1 MNINSVNLSDVTTY
15 RFGGLCK
22 NFINIETEEEL
33 YDLENVIKGKQNVIL
48 GKGSN
53 VAFSDK
59 EFYGNVLTPK
69 FEKLTLTDNFEI
81 KVGSSVFLPKLSR
94 FFKENSLSNG
104 EFMIGIPGTVGG
116 AIKMNA
122 GAYGWEFSE
131 LLKDLRCFN
140 LETFEIEILKKEE
153 LEFSYRK
160 SKNLDN
166 KIILSAT
173 LTVKKG
179 DKKIIDKNLSAF
191 NDKRKKSQ
199 PAAIY
204 NAGSVFKNTSD
215 YYAGELI
222 DNAGL
227 KGYEIDGVRVSEKH
241 ANFFIAEKGAK
252 AASLFKLVQYVKDKV
267 STKFG
272 ITLEEEIIF
281 IGDFTKWMSY

>member
-1 MNINSVNLSDVTTY
+1 MNINTVNLSEVTTY
-15 RFGGLCK
+15 RFGGICN
-22 NFINIETEEEL
+22 NFINIETEDEL
-33 YDLENVIKGKQNVIL
+33 ISLQDILKGKQNIIL

-69 FEKLTLTDNFEI
+69 FDELKLTDNSEI
-81 KVGSSVFLPKLSR
+81 HVGSSVFLPKLSR
-94 FFKENSLSNG
+94 FFRDNSLSNG

-140 LETFEIEILKKEE
+140 LETFKIEILKKEE

-173 LTVKKG
+173 LTVEKG
-179 DKKIIDKNLSAF
+179 DKKIINKNLSDF
-191 NDKRKKSQ
+191 NEKRKKSQ

-241 ANFFIAEKGAK
+241 ANFFVAEKGAK
-252 AASLFKLVQYVKDKV
+252 AISLFNLVQYVKDKV

-281 IGDFTKWMSY
+281 IGDFTK

>member
-1 MNINSVNLSDVTTY
+1 MNINSVNLSEVTTY
-15 RFGGLCK
+15 RFGGFCK
-22 NFINIETEEEL
+22 NFINIESEDEL
-33 YDLENVIKGKQNVIL
+33 SDLENIIKGKQNVIL

-69 FEKLTLTDNFEI
+69 FEELTLSDNFEI

-94 FFKENSLSNG
+94 FFKDNSLSNG
-104 EFMIGIPGTVGG
+104 EFLIGIPGTVGG

-131 LLKDLRCFN
+131 LLKDLRCFD
-140 LETFEIEILKKEE
+140 LETFQIEILKKEE

-173 LTVKKG
+173 LTVEKG
-179 DKKIIDKNLSAF
+179 DKKIINKNLSDF
-191 NDKRKKSQ
+191 NEKRKKSQ

-241 ANFFIAEKGAK
+241 ANFFVAEKGAK
-252 AASLFKLVQYVKDKV
+252 AISLFNLVQYVKDKV

-281 IGDFTKWMSY
+281 IGDFTK

>member
-1 MNINSVNLSDVTTY
+1 MNINSVNLSEVTTY

-22 NFINIETEEEL
+22 NFINIESEDEL
-33 YDLENVIKGKQNVIL
+33 SDLENIIKGKENVIL

-69 FEKLTLTDNFEI
+69 FEELTLSDNFEI

-94 FFKENSLSNG
+94 FFKDNSLSNG
-104 EFMIGIPGTVGG
+104 EFLIGIPGTVGG

-173 LTVKKG
+173 LTVEKG
-179 DKKIIDKNLSAF
+179 DKKIINKNLTDF
-191 NDKRKKSQ
+191 NEKRKKSQ

-241 ANFFIAEKGAK
+241 ANFFVAEKGAK
-252 AASLFKLVQYVKDKV
+252 AISLFKLVQYVKDKV

-281 IGDFTKWMSY
+281 IGDFTK

>member
-1 MNINSVNLSDVTTY
+1 MNINSVNLSEVTTY
-15 RFGGLCK
+15 RFGGFCK
-22 NFINIETEEEL
+22 NFINIESEDDL
-33 YDLENVIKGKQNVIL
+33 PDLENIIKGKQNVIL

-69 FEKLTLTDNFEI
+69 FEELTLSDNFEI

-94 FFKENSLSNG
+94 FFKDNSLSNA
-104 EFMIGIPGTVGG
+104 EFLIGIPGTVGG

-153 LEFSYRK
+153 LEFSYRN

-173 LTVKKG
+173 LTVEKG
-179 DKKIIDKNLSAF
+179 DKKIIDKNLSDF
-191 NDKRKKSQ
+191 NEKRKKSQ

-215 YYAGELI
+215 YFAGELI

-227 KGYEIDGVRVSEKH
+227 KGYKIDGVGVSEKH
-241 ANFFIAEKGAK
+241 ANFFVAEKGAK
-252 AASLFKLVQYVKDKV
+252 AISLFKLVQYVKDKV

-281 IGDFTKWMSY
+281 IGDFTK

>member
-1 MNINSVNLSDVTTY
+1 MNINSVNLSEVTTY
-15 RFGGLCK
+15 RFGGFCK
-22 NFINIETEEEL
+22 NFINIESEDEL
-33 YDLENVIKGKQNVIL
+33 SDLENIIKGKQNFIL

-59 EFYGNVLTPK
+59 EFYGNVINPK
-69 FEKLTLTDNFEI
+69 FEELTFTDNFEI

-94 FFKENSLSNG
+94 FFKDNSLSNA

-140 LETFEIEILKKEE
+140 LETFKIEILKKEE

-173 LTVKKG
+173 LTVEKG
-179 DKKIIDKNLSAF
+179 DKKVIDKNLAAY
-191 NDKRKKSQ
+191 NKKRKKSQ

-204 NAGSVFKNTSD
+204 NAGSVFKNTYD

-227 KGYEIDGVRVSEKH
+227 KGYEIDGVSVSKKH

-252 AASLFKLVQYVKDKV
+252 AISLFNLVKYVKDKV

>member
-1 MNINSVNLSDVTTY
+1 MNINSVNLSEVTTY
-15 RFGGLCK
+15 RFGGFCK
-22 NFINIETEEEL
+22 NFINIESEDEL
-33 YDLENVIKGKQNVIL
+33 SDLENIIKGKQNVIL

-69 FEKLTLTDNFEI
+69 FEELTLSDNFEI

-94 FFKENSLSNG
+94 FFKDNSLSNG
-104 EFMIGIPGTVGG
+104 EFLIGIPGTVGG

-131 LLKDLRCFN
+131 LLKDLRCFD

-173 LTVKKG
+173 LTVEKG
-179 DKKIIDKNLSAF
+179 DKKIINKNLSDF
-191 NDKRKKSQ
+191 NEKRKKSQ

-227 KGYEIDGVRVSEKH
+227 KGYKIDGVRVSEKH
-241 ANFFIAEKGAK
+241 ANFFVAEKGAK
-252 AASLFKLVQYVKDKV
+252 AISLFNLVQYVKDKV
-267 STKFG
+267 SNKFG

-281 IGDFTKWMSY
+281 IGDFTK

>member
-1 MNINSVNLSDVTTY
+1 MNINSVNLSEVTTY
-15 RFGGLCK
+15 RFGGFCK
-22 NFINIETEEEL
+22 NFINIESEDEL
-33 YDLENVIKGKQNVIL
+33 SDLENVIKGKQNVIL

-69 FEKLTLTDNFEI
+69 FEELTLSDNFEI

-104 EFMIGIPGTVGG
+104 EFLIGIPGTVGG

-131 LLKDLRCFN
+131 LLKDLRCFD
-140 LETFEIEILKKEE
+140 LETFEIGILKKEE

-173 LTVKKG
+173 LTVEKG
-179 DKKIIDKNLSAF
+179 DKKIINKNLSDF
-191 NDKRKKSQ
+191 NEKRKKSQ

-241 ANFFIAEKGAK
+241 ANFFVAEKGAK
-252 AASLFKLVQYVKDKV
+252 AISLFNLVQYVKDKV

-281 IGDFTKWMSY
+281 IGDFTK

>member
-1 MNINSVNLSDVTTY
+1 MNINSVNLSEVTTY
-15 RFGGLCK
+15 RFGGICK
-22 NFINIETEEEL
+22 NFINIESEDEL
-33 YDLENVIKGKQNVIL
+33 SDLENIIKGKQNVIL

-59 EFYGNVLTPK
+59 DFYGNVLTPK
-69 FEKLTLTDNFEI
+69 FEELTLSDNFEI

-94 FFKENSLSNG
+94 FFKDNSLSNG
-104 EFMIGIPGTVGG
+104 EFLIGIPGTVGG

-173 LTVKKG
+173 LTVEKG
-179 DKKIIDKNLSAF
+179 DKKIINKNLSDF
-191 NDKRKKSQ
+191 NEKRKKSQ

-252 AASLFKLVQYVKDKV
+252 AISLFNLVQYVKDKV

-272 ITLEEEIIF
+272 ITLDEEIIF
-281 IGDFTKWMSY
+281 IGDFTK

>member
-1 MNINSVNLSDVTTY
+1 MNINNVNLSEVTTY
-15 RFGGLCK
+15 RFGGFCK
-22 NFINIETEEEL
+22 NFINIESEDEL
-33 YDLENVIKGKQNVIL
+33 SDLENIIKGKQNVIL

-69 FEKLTLTDNFEI
+69 FEELTLSDNFEI

-94 FFKENSLSNG
+94 FFKDNSLSNA
-104 EFMIGIPGTVGG
+104 EFLIGIPGTVGG

-166 KIILSAT
+166 KLILSAT
-173 LTVKKG
+173 LTVEKG
-179 DKKIIDKNLSAF
+179 DKKIIDKNLSDF
-191 NDKRKKSQ
+191 NEKRKKSQ

-241 ANFFIAEKGAK
+241 ANFFVAEKGAK
-252 AASLFKLVQYVKDKV
+252 AISLFNLVQYVKDKV

-272 ITLEEEIIF
+272 IILEEEIIF
-281 IGDFTKWMSY
+281 IGDFTK

>member
-1 MNINSVNLSDVTTY
+1 MNINSVNLSEVTTY
-15 RFGGLCK
+15 RFGGFCK
-22 NFINIETEEEL
+22 NFINIESEDEL
-33 YDLENVIKGKQNVIL
+33 SDLENIIKGKQNVIL

-69 FEKLTLTDNFEI
+69 FEELTLSDNFEI

-94 FFKENSLSNG
+94 FFKDNSLSNA
-104 EFMIGIPGTVGG
+104 EFLIGIPGTVGG

-173 LTVKKG
+173 LTVEKG
-179 DKKIIDKNLSAF
+179 DKKIINKNLSDF
-191 NDKRKKSQ
+191 NEKRKKSQ

-252 AASLFKLVQYVKDKV
+252 AISLFNLVQYVKDKV

-281 IGDFTKWMSY
+281 IGDFTK

>member
-1 MNINSVNLSDVTTY
+1 MNINSVNLSEVTTY
-15 RFGGLCK
+15 RFGGICK
-22 NFINIETEEEL
+22 NFIRIESEDDL
-33 YDLENVIKGKQNVIL
+33 SDLENILKGKQNVIL

-69 FEKLTLTDNFEI
+69 FEELKLLDNFEI

-94 FFKENSLSNG
+94 FFKDNLLSNA
-104 EFMIGIPGTVGG
+104 EFLIGIPGTVGG

-140 LETFEIEILKKEE
+140 LETLEIEILKKEE

-173 LTVKKG
+173 LTVEKG
-179 DKKIIDKNLSAF
+179 DKKIIDKNLSDF
-191 NDKRKKSQ
+191 NEKRKKSQ

-215 YYAGELI
+215 YFAGELI

-227 KGYEIDGVRVSEKH
+227 KGYKIDGVGVSEKH
-241 ANFFIAEKGAK
+241 ANFFVAEKGAK
-252 AASLFKLVQYVKDKV
+252 AISLFKLVQYVKDKV

-281 IGDFTKWMSY
+281 IGDFTK

>member
-1 MNINSVNLSDVTTY
+1 MNINSVNLSEVTTY
-15 RFGGLCK
+15 RFGGFCK
-22 NFINIETEEEL
+22 NFINIESEDEL
-33 YDLENVIKGKQNVIL
+33 SDLENIIKGKENVIL

-69 FEKLTLTDNFEI
+69 FEELTLSDNFEI

-94 FFKENSLSNG
+94 FFKDNSLSNA
-104 EFMIGIPGTVGG
+104 EFLIGIPGTVGG

-131 LLKDLRCFN
+131 LLKDLKCFD

-173 LTVKKG
+173 LTVEKG
-179 DKKIIDKNLSAF
+179 DKKIIDKNLSDF
-191 NDKRKKSQ
+191 NEKRKKSQ

-215 YYAGELI
+215 YFAGELI

-227 KGYEIDGVRVSEKH
+227 KGYKIDGVGVSEKH
-241 ANFFIAEKGAK
+241 ANFFVAEKGAK
-252 AASLFKLVQYVKDKV
+252 AISLFNLVQYVKDKV
-267 STKFG
+267 SNKFG

-281 IGDFTKWMSY
+281 IGDFTK

>member
-1 MNINSVNLSDVTTY
+1 MNINSVNLSEVTTY
-15 RFGGLCK
+15 RFGGFCK
-22 NFINIETEEEL
+22 NFINIESEDEL
-33 YDLENVIKGKQNVIL
+33 SDLENIIKGKQNVIL

-69 FEKLTLTDNFEI
+69 FEELTLSDNFEI

-94 FFKENSLSNG
+94 FFKDNSLSNG
-104 EFMIGIPGTVGG
+104 EFLIGIPGTVGG

-131 LLKDLRCFN
+131 LLKDLRCFD
-140 LETFEIEILKKEE
+140 LETFEIGILKKEE

-173 LTVKKG
+173 LTVEKG
-179 DKKIIDKNLSAF
+179 DKKIINKNLSDF
-191 NDKRKKSQ
+191 NEKRKKSQ

-241 ANFFIAEKGAK
+241 ANFFVAEKGAK
-252 AASLFKLVQYVKDKV
+252 AISLFNLVQYVKDKV

-281 IGDFTKWMSY
+281 IGDFTK

>member
-1 MNINSVNLSDVTTY
+1 MNINSVNLSEVTTY
-15 RFGGLCK
+15 RFGGFCK
-22 NFINIETEEEL
+22 NFINIESEDEL
-33 YDLENVIKGKQNVIL
+33 SDLENIIKGKQNVIL

-59 EFYGNVLTPK
+59 EFYGNVITPK
-69 FEKLTLTDNFEI
+69 FEELTLSDNFEI

-94 FFKENSLSNG
+94 FFKDNSLSNG
-104 EFMIGIPGTVGG
+104 EFLIGIPGTVGG

-173 LTVKKG
+173 LTVEKG
-179 DKKIIDKNLSAF
+179 DKKIINKNLSDF
-191 NDKRKKSQ
+191 NERRKKSQ

-241 ANFFIAEKGAK
+241 ANFFVAEKGAK
-252 AASLFKLVQYVKDKV
+252 AISLFNLVQYVKDKV

-281 IGDFTKWMSY
+281 IGDFTK

>member
-1 MNINSVNLSDVTTY
+1 MNINSVNLSEVTTY
-15 RFGGLCK
+15 RFGGFCK
-22 NFINIETEEEL
+22 NFINIESEDEL
-33 YDLENVIKGKQNVIL
+33 SDLENIIKGKQNVIL

-69 FEKLTLTDNFEI
+69 FEEITLLDNFEI

-94 FFKENSLSNG
+94 FFKDNSLSNG
-104 EFMIGIPGTVGG
+104 EFLIGIPGTVGG

-131 LLKDLRCFN
+131 LLKDLRCFD
-140 LETFEIEILKKEE
+140 LETFQIEILKKEE
-153 LEFSYRK
+153 LDFSYRK

-173 LTVKKG
+173 LTVEKG
-179 DKKIIDKNLSAF
+179 DKKIINKNLSDF
-191 NDKRKKSQ
+191 NEKRKKSQ

-241 ANFFIAEKGAK
+241 ANFFVAEKGAK
-252 AASLFKLVQYVKDKV
+252 AISLFNLVQYVKDKV
-267 STKFG
+267 SNKFG

-281 IGDFTKWMSY
+281 IGDFTK

>member
-1 MNINSVNLSDVTTY
+1 MNINSVNLSEVTTY
-15 RFGGLCK
+15 RFGGFCK
-22 NFINIETEEEL
+22 NFINIESEDEL
-33 YDLENVIKGKQNVIL
+33 SDLENIIKGKQNVIL

-69 FEKLTLTDNFEI
+69 FEELTLTDNFEI

-94 FFKENSLSNG
+94 FFKDNLLSNG
-104 EFMIGIPGTVGG
+104 EFLIGIPGTVGG

-131 LLKDLRCFN
+131 LLKDLRCFD

-173 LTVKKG
+173 LTVEKG
-179 DKKIIDKNLSAF
+179 DKKIINKNLSDF
-191 NDKRKKSQ
+191 NEKRKKSQ

-241 ANFFIAEKGAK
+241 ANFFVAEKGAK
-252 AASLFKLVQYVKDKV
+252 AISLFNLVQYVKDKI

-281 IGDFTKWMSY
+281 IGDFTK

>member
-1 MNINSVNLSDVTTY
+1 MNINSVNLSEVTTY
-15 RFGGLCK
+15 RFGGFCK
-22 NFINIETEEEL
+22 NFINIESEDEL
-33 YDLENVIKGKQNVIL
+33 SDLKNIIKGKQNVIL

-69 FEKLTLTDNFEI
+69 FEELTLSDNFEI

-94 FFKENSLSNG
+94 FFKDNSLSNG
-104 EFMIGIPGTVGG
+104 EFLIGIPGTVGG

-131 LLKDLRCFN
+131 LLKDLRCFD
-140 LETFEIEILKKEE
+140 LETFEIKILKKEE

-160 SKNLDN
+160 SKNIDN

-173 LTVKKG
+173 LTVEKG
-179 DKKIIDKNLSAF
+179 DKKIINKNLSDF
-191 NDKRKKSQ
+191 NEKRKKSQ

-241 ANFFIAEKGAK
+241 ANFFVAEKGAK
-252 AASLFKLVQYVKDKV
+252 AISLFNLVQYVKDKV
-267 STKFG
+267 SNKFG

-281 IGDFTKWMSY
+281 IGDFTK

>member
-1 MNINSVNLSDVTTY
+1 MNINSVNLSEVTTY
-15 RFGGLCK
+15 RFGGFCK
-22 NFINIETEEEL
+22 NFINIESENEL
-33 YDLENVIKGKQNVIL
+33 SDLENIIKGKQNVIL

-69 FEKLTLTDNFEI
+69 FEELTLSDNFEI

-94 FFKENSLSNG
+94 FFKDNSLSNA
-104 EFMIGIPGTVGG
+104 EFLIGIPGTVGG

-173 LTVKKG
+173 LSVEKG
-179 DKKIIDKNLSAF
+179 DKKIIDKNLSDF
-191 NDKRKKSQ
+191 NEKRKKSQ

-252 AASLFKLVQYVKDKV
+252 AISLFNLVQYVKDKV

>member
-1 MNINSVNLSDVTTY
+1 MNINSVNLSEVTTY
-15 RFGGLCK
+15 RFGGFCK
-22 NFINIETEEEL
+22 NFINIESEDEL
-33 YDLENVIKGKQNVIL
+33 SDLENIIKGKQNVIL

-69 FEKLTLTDNFEI
+69 FEELTLTDNFEI

-94 FFKENSLSNG
+94 FFKDNLLSNG
-104 EFMIGIPGTVGG
+104 EFLIGIPGTVGG

-131 LLKDLRCFN
+131 LLKDLRCFD

-153 LEFSYRK
+153 LDFSYRK

-173 LTVKKG
+173 LTVEKG
-179 DKKIIDKNLSAF
+179 DKKIINKNLSDF
-191 NDKRKKSQ
+191 NEKRKKSQ

-241 ANFFIAEKGAK
+241 ANFFVAEKGAK
-252 AASLFKLVQYVKDKV
+252 AISLFNLVQYVKDKV
-267 STKFG
+267 SNKFG

-281 IGDFTKWMSY
+281 IGDFTK

>member
-1 MNINSVNLSDVTTY
+1 MNINSVNLSEVTTY

-22 NFINIETEEEL
+22 NFINIESEDEL
-33 YDLENVIKGKQNVIL
+33 SDLKNIIKGKENVIL

-69 FEKLTLTDNFEI
+69 FEELTLLDNFEI

-94 FFKENSLSNG
+94 FFKDNSLSNA
-104 EFMIGIPGTVGG
+104 EFLIGIPGTVGG

-140 LETFEIEILKKEE
+140 LETLEIEILKKEE

-173 LTVKKG
+173 LTVEKG
-179 DKKIIDKNLSAF
+179 DKKIIDKNLSDF
-191 NDKRKKSQ
+191 NEKRKKSQ

-227 KGYEIDGVRVSEKH
+227 KGYKIDGVSVSEKH
-241 ANFFIAEKGAK
+241 ANFFVAKKGAK
-252 AASLFKLVQYVKDKV
+252 AISLFKLVQYVKDKV

-281 IGDFTKWMSY
+281 IGDFTKWMSF

>member
-1 MNINSVNLSDVTTY
+1 MNINSVNLSEVTTY
-15 RFGGLCK
+15 RFGGFCK
-22 NFINIETEEEL
+22 NFINIKSEDEL
-33 YDLENVIKGKQNVIL
+33 SDLKNIIKGKQNVIL

-59 EFYGNVLTPK
+59 DFYGNVLTPK
-69 FEKLTLTDNFEI
+69 FEELTLSDNFEI

-94 FFKENSLSNG
+94 FFKDNSLSNG
-104 EFMIGIPGTVGG
+104 EFLIGIPGTVGG

-122 GAYGWEFSE
+122 GAYGLEFSE

-173 LTVKKG
+173 LTVEKG
-179 DKKIIDKNLSAF
+179 DKRIINKNLSEF
-191 NDKRKKSQ
+191 NEKRKKSQ

-241 ANFFIAEKGAK
+241 ANFFVAEKGAK
-252 AASLFKLVQYVKDKV
+252 AMSLFNLVQYVKDKV

>member
-1 MNINSVNLSDVTTY
+1 MNINSVNLSEVTTY
-15 RFGGLCK
+15 RFGGFCK
-22 NFINIETEEEL
+22 NFINIESEDEL
-33 YDLENVIKGKQNVIL
+33 SDLENIIKGKQNVIL

-69 FEKLTLTDNFEI
+69 FEELTLSDNFEI

-94 FFKENSLSNG
+94 FFKDNSLSNG
-104 EFMIGIPGTVGG
+104 EFLIGIPGTVGG

-131 LLKDLRCFN
+131 LLKDLRCFD

-173 LTVKKG
+173 LTVEKG
-179 DKKIIDKNLSAF
+179 DKKIINKNLSDF
-191 NDKRKKSQ
+191 NEKRKKSQ

-227 KGYEIDGVRVSEKH
+227 KGYKIDGVRVSEKH

-252 AASLFKLVQYVKDKV
+252 AISLFNLVQYVKDKV

-281 IGDFTKWMSY
+281 IGDFTK

>member
-1 MNINSVNLSDVTTY
+1 MNINSVNLSEVTTY
-15 RFGGLCK
+15 RFGGFCK
-22 NFINIETEEEL
+22 NFINIESEDEL
-33 YDLENVIKGKQNVIL
+33 SDLENIIKGKQNVIL

-69 FEKLTLTDNFEI
+69 FEELTLLDNFEI

-94 FFKENSLSNG
+94 FFKDNSLSNA
-104 EFMIGIPGTVGG
+104 EFLIGIPGTVGG

-131 LLKDLRCFN
+131 LLKDLRCFD

-173 LTVKKG
+173 LTVEKG
-179 DKKIIDKNLSAF
+179 DKKIINKNLSDF
-191 NDKRKKSQ
+191 NEKRKKSQ

-241 ANFFIAEKGAK
+241 ANFFVAEKGAK
-252 AASLFKLVQYVKDKV
+252 AISLFNLVQYVKDKV

-281 IGDFTKWMSY
+281 IGDFTK

>member
-1 MNINSVNLSDVTTY
+1 MNINSVNLSEVTTY

-22 NFINIETEEEL
+22 NFINIESEDEL
-33 YDLENVIKGKQNVIL
+33 SDLENIIKGKENVIL

-69 FEKLTLTDNFEI
+69 FEELTLSDNFEI

-94 FFKENSLSNG
+94 FFKDNSLSNG
-104 EFMIGIPGTVGG
+104 EFLIGIPGTVGG

-131 LLKDLRCFN
+131 LLKDLKCFD

-173 LTVKKG
+173 LTVEKG
-179 DKKIIDKNLSAF
+179 DKKIINKNLSDF
-191 NDKRKKSQ
+191 NEKRKKSQ

-241 ANFFIAEKGAK
+241 ANFFVAEKGAK
-252 AASLFKLVQYVKDKV
+252 AVSLFNLVQYVKDKV

-281 IGDFTKWMSY
+281 IGDFTK

>member
-1 MNINSVNLSDVTTY
+1 MNINSVNLSEVTTY
-15 RFGGLCK
+15 RFGGFCK
-22 NFINIETEEEL
+22 NFINIESEDEL
-33 YDLENVIKGKQNVIL
+33 SDLENIIKGRQNVIL

-59 EFYGNVLTPK
+59 EFYGNVITPK
-69 FEKLTLTDNFEI
+69 FEELTLSDNFEI

-94 FFKENSLSNG
+94 FFKDNSLSNG
-104 EFMIGIPGTVGG
+104 EFLIGIPGTVGG

-131 LLKDLRCFN
+131 LLKDLRCFD

-173 LTVKKG
+173 LTVEKG
-179 DKKIIDKNLSAF
+179 DKKIINKNLSDF
-191 NDKRKKSQ
+191 NEKRKKSQ

-241 ANFFIAEKGAK
+241 ANFFVAEKGAK
-252 AASLFKLVQYVKDKV
+252 AISLFNLVQYVKDKV

-281 IGDFTKWMSY
+281 IGDFTK

>member
-1 MNINSVNLSDVTTY
+1 MNINSVNLSEVTTY
-15 RFGGLCK
+15 RFGGFCK
-22 NFINIETEEEL
+22 NFISIESEDEL
-33 YDLENVIKGKQNVIL
+33 SNLENIIKGKQNVIL

-69 FEKLTLTDNFEI
+69 FEELTLTDNFEI

-94 FFKENSLSNG
+94 FFKDNLLSNG
-104 EFMIGIPGTVGG
+104 EFLIGIPGTVGG

-173 LTVKKG
+173 LTVEKG
-179 DKKIIDKNLSAF
+179 DKKIIDKNLSDF
-191 NDKRKKSQ
+191 NEKRKKSQ

-215 YYAGELI
+215 YFAGELI

-227 KGYEIDGVRVSEKH
+227 KGYKIDGVGVSEKH
-241 ANFFIAEKGAK
+241 ANFFVAEKGAK
-252 AASLFKLVQYVKDKV
+252 AISLFNLVQYVKDKV
-267 STKFG
+267 SNKFG

-281 IGDFTKWMSY
+281 IGDFTK

>member
-1 MNINSVNLSDVTTY
+1 MNINSVNLSEVTTY
-15 RFGGLCK
+15 RFGGFCK
-22 NFINIETEEEL
+22 NFINIESEDEL
-33 YDLENVIKGKQNVIL
+33 SDLENIIKGKQNVIL

-69 FEKLTLTDNFEI
+69 FEELTLSDNFEI

-94 FFKENSLSNG
+94 FFKDNSLSNG
-104 EFMIGIPGTVGG
+104 EFLIGIPGTVGG

-131 LLKDLRCFN
+131 LLKDLRCFD

-173 LTVKKG
+173 LTVEKG
-179 DKKIIDKNLSAF
+179 DKKIINKNLTDF
-191 NDKRKKSQ
+191 NEKRKKSQ

-241 ANFFIAEKGAK
+241 ANFFVAEKGAK
-252 AASLFKLVQYVKDKV
+252 AISLFNLVQYVKDKV

-281 IGDFTKWMSY
+281 IGDFTK

>member
-1 MNINSVNLSDVTTY
+1 MNINSVNLSEVTTY
-15 RFGGLCK
+15 RFGGFCK
-22 NFINIETEEEL
+22 NFINIESEDEL
-33 YDLENVIKGKQNVIL
+33 SDLENIIKGKQNVIL

-69 FEKLTLTDNFEI
+69 FEELTLTDNFEI

-94 FFKENSLSNG
+94 FFKDNLLSNG
-104 EFMIGIPGTVGG
+104 EFLIGIPGTVGG

-131 LLKDLRCFN
+131 LLKDLRCFD
-140 LETFEIEILKKEE
+140 LETFEIKILKKEE

-173 LTVKKG
+173 LTVEKG
-179 DKKIIDKNLSAF
+179 DKKIINKNLSDF
-191 NDKRKKSQ
+191 NEKRKKSQ

-241 ANFFIAEKGAK
+241 ANFFVAEKGAK
-252 AASLFKLVQYVKDKV
+252 AISLFNLVQYVKDKV
-267 STKFG
+267 SNKFG

-281 IGDFTKWMSY
+281 IGDFTK

>member
-1 MNINSVNLSDVTTY
+1 MNINSVNLSEVTTY
-15 RFGGLCK
+15 RFGGFCK
-22 NFINIETEEEL
+22 NFINIESEDEL
-33 YDLENVIKGKQNVIL
+33 SDLENIIKGRQNVIL

-59 EFYGNVLTPK
+59 EFYGNVITPK
-69 FEKLTLTDNFEI
+69 FEELTLSDNFEI

-94 FFKENSLSNG
+94 FFKDNSLSNG
-104 EFMIGIPGTVGG
+104 EFLIGIPGTVGG

-131 LLKDLRCFN
+131 LLKNLRCFN

-173 LTVKKG
+173 LTVEKG
-179 DKKIIDKNLSAF
+179 DKKIINKNLSDF
-191 NDKRKKSQ
+191 NEKRKKSQ

-241 ANFFIAEKGAK
+241 ANFFVAEKGAK
-252 AASLFKLVQYVKDKV
+252 AISLFNLVQYVKDKV

-281 IGDFTKWMSY
+281 IGDFTK

>member
-1 MNINSVNLSDVTTY
+1 MNINSVNLSEVTTY
-15 RFGGLCK
+15 RFGGFCK
-22 NFINIETEEEL
+22 NFINIESEDEL
-33 YDLENVIKGKQNVIL
+33 SDLENIIKGKENVIL

-59 EFYGNVLTPK
+59 EFYGNVITPK
-69 FEKLTLTDNFEI
+69 FEELTLSDNFEI

-94 FFKENSLSNG
+94 FFKDNSLSNG
-104 EFMIGIPGTVGG
+104 EFLIGIPGTVGG

-131 LLKDLRCFN
+131 LLKDLRCFD

-173 LTVKKG
+173 LTVEKG
-179 DKKIIDKNLSAF
+179 DKKIINKNLSDF
-191 NDKRKKSQ
+191 NEKRKKSQ

-241 ANFFIAEKGAK
+241 ANFFVAEKGAK
-252 AASLFKLVQYVKDKV
+252 AISLFNLVQYVKDKV

-281 IGDFTKWMSY
+281 IGDFTK

>member
-1 MNINSVNLSDVTTY
+1 MNINSVNLSEVTTY
-15 RFGGLCK
+15 RFGGFCK
-22 NFINIETEEEL
+22 NFINIESEDEL
-33 YDLENVIKGKQNVIL
+33 SDLENIIKGKQNVIL

-69 FEKLTLTDNFEI
+69 FEELTLSDNFEI

-94 FFKENSLSNG
+94 FFKDNSLSNA
-104 EFMIGIPGTVGG
+104 EFLIGIPGTVGG

-131 LLKDLRCFN
+131 LLKDLRCFD
-140 LETFEIEILKKEE
+140 LETFQIEILKKEE
-153 LEFSYRK
+153 LDFSYRK

-173 LTVKKG
+173 LTVEKG
-179 DKKIIDKNLSAF
+179 DKKIINKNLSDF
-191 NDKRKKSQ
+191 NEKRKKSQ

-241 ANFFIAEKGAK
+241 ANFFVAEKGAK
-252 AASLFKLVQYVKDKV
+252 AISLFNLVQYVKDKV

-281 IGDFTKWMSY
+281 IGDFTKWMSC

>member
-1 MNINSVNLSDVTTY
+1 MNINSVNLSEVTTY
-15 RFGGLCK
+15 RFGGFCK
-22 NFINIETEEEL
+22 NFINIESEDEL
-33 YDLENVIKGKQNVIL
+33 SDLENIIKGKQNVIL

-69 FEKLTLTDNFEI
+69 FEELTLSDNFEI

-104 EFMIGIPGTVGG
+104 EFLIGIPGTVGG

-140 LETFEIEILKKEE
+140 LETFEIEISKKEE

-173 LTVKKG
+173 LTVEKG
-179 DKKIIDKNLSAF
+179 DKKIIDKNLSDF
-191 NDKRKKSQ
+191 NEKRKKSQ

-215 YYAGELI
+215 YFAGELI

-227 KGYEIDGVRVSEKH
+227 KGYKIDGVGVSEKH
-241 ANFFIAEKGAK
+241 ANFFVAEKGAK
-252 AASLFKLVQYVKDKV
+252 AISLFKLVQYVKDKV

-281 IGDFTKWMSY
+281 IGDFTK

>member
-1 MNINSVNLSDVTTY
+1 MNINSVNLSEVTTY
-15 RFGGLCK
+15 RFGGFCK
-22 NFINIETEEEL
+22 NFINIESEDEL
-33 YDLENVIKGKQNVIL
+33 SDLENIIKGKQNVIL

-59 EFYGNVLTPK
+59 DFMGNVITPK
-69 FEKLTLTDNFEI
+69 FEELTLSDNFEI

-94 FFKENSLSNG
+94 FFKENSLSNA
-104 EFMIGIPGTVGG
+104 EFLIGIPGTVGG

-173 LTVKKG
+173 LTVEKG
-179 DKKIIDKNLSAF
+179 DKKIINKNLSAF
-191 NDKRKKSQ
+191 NEKRKKSQ

-252 AASLFKLVQYVKDKV
+252 AISLFDLVQYVKDKV

-281 IGDFTKWMSY
+281 IGDFTK

>member
-1 MNINSVNLSDVTTY
+1 MNINSVNLSEVTTY
-15 RFGGLCK
+15 RFGGFCK
-22 NFINIETEEEL
+22 NFINIKSEDEL
-33 YDLENVIKGKQNVIL
+33 SDLKNIIKGKQNVIL

-59 EFYGNVLTPK
+59 DFNGNVLTPK
-69 FEKLTLTDNFEI
+69 FEELTLSDNFEI

-94 FFKENSLSNG
+94 FFKDNSLSNG
-104 EFMIGIPGTVGG
+104 EFLIGIPGTVGG

-173 LTVKKG
+173 LTVEKG
-179 DKKIIDKNLSAF
+179 DKKIINKNLTDF
-191 NDKRKKSQ
+191 NEKRKKSQ

-241 ANFFIAEKGAK
+241 ANFFVAEKGAK
-252 AASLFKLVQYVKDKV
+252 AISLFNLVQYVKDKV

-281 IGDFTKWMSY
+281 IGDFTK

>member
-1 MNINSVNLSDVTTY
+1 MNINSVNLSEVTTY
-15 RFGGLCK
+15 RFGGFCN
-22 NFINIETEEEL
+22 NFINIGSEDEL
-33 YDLENVIKGKQNVIL
+33 SDLENIIKGKQNVIL

-69 FEKLTLTDNFEI
+69 FEELTLSDNFEI

-94 FFKENSLSNG
+94 FFKDNSLSNG
-104 EFMIGIPGTVGG
+104 EFLIGIPGTVGG

-173 LTVKKG
+173 LTVEKG
-179 DKKIIDKNLSAF
+179 DKKIINKNLSDF
-191 NDKRKKSQ
+191 NEKRKKSQ

-241 ANFFIAEKGAK
+241 ANFFVAEKGAK
-252 AASLFKLVQYVKDKV
+252 AISLFKLVQYVKDKV

-281 IGDFTKWMSY
+281 IGDFTK

>member
-1 MNINSVNLSDVTTY
+1 MNINSVNLSEVTTY
-15 RFGGLCK
+15 RFGGFCK
-22 NFINIETEEEL
+22 NFIYIESEDEL
-33 YDLENVIKGKQNVIL
+33 SDLENIIKGKQNVIL

-69 FEKLTLTDNFEI
+69 FDELTLSDNFEI

-94 FFKENSLSNG
+94 FFKDNSLSNA
-104 EFMIGIPGTVGG
+104 EFLIGIPGTVGG

-173 LTVKKG
+173 LTVEKG
-179 DKKIIDKNLSAF
+179 DKKIIDKNLSDF
-191 NDKRKKSQ
+191 NEKRKKSQ

-215 YYAGELI
+215 YFAGELI

-227 KGYEIDGVRVSEKH
+227 KGYKIDGVGVSEKH
-241 ANFFIAEKGAK
+241 ANFFVAEKGAK
-252 AASLFKLVQYVKDKV
+252 AISLFKLVQYVKDKV

-281 IGDFTKWMSY
+281 IGDFTK

>member
-1 MNINSVNLSDVTTY
+1 MNIYSVNLSEVTTY
-15 RFGGLCK
+15 RFGGFCK
-22 NFINIETEEEL
+22 NFINIESEDEL
-33 YDLENVIKGKQNVIL
+33 SDLVNIIKGKQNVIL

-59 EFYGNVLTPK
+59 EFSGNVLTPK
-69 FEKLTLTDNFEI
+69 FEELTLTDNFEI

-94 FFKENSLSNG
+94 FFKDNLLSNG

-122 GAYGWEFSE
+122 GAYGWEFSQ

-140 LETFEIEILKKEE
+140 LETFKIEILRKEE
-153 LEFSYRK
+153 LEFSYRN
-160 SKNLDN
+160 SENLTN
-166 KIILSAT
+166 KIILGAT
-173 LTVKKG
+173 LTVEKG
-179 DKKIIDKNLSAF
+179 NKKIIDKNLSAF
-191 NDKRKKSQ
+191 NEKRKKSQ

-241 ANFFIAEKGAK
+241 ANFFVAEKGAK
-252 AASLFKLVQYVKDKV
+252 AISLFELVQYVKDKV

-281 IGDFTKWMSY
+281 IGDFTK